1 MIGHGSFSR
10 KNIANADLVYPA
22 LAIVVLCA
30 QQSAEDNAL
39 EIALLWEF
47 WCLSERMVCHP
58 PNASLPISGLVFER
72 P

>member
-10 KNIANADLVYPA
+10 KNIANADLVYPV

-30 QQSAEDNAL
+30 QQSADGYAL

-47 WCLSERMVCHP
+47 
-58 PNASLPISGLVFER
+58 
-72 P
+72 